1 MRRHSEEDPG
11 EDALDSRAE
20 GPEIRA
26 VPLPDELT
34 GRASKTDDELTT
46 LFQNPDDEHVTD
58 GFRGGSGDEPLPG
71 SEG

>member
-1 MRRHSEEDPG
+1 MRRHSQEEPG
-11 EDALDSRAE
+11 EEALDSRPE

-46 LFQNPDDEHVTD
+46 LFQNPDDEHVAD
-58 GFRGGSGDEPLPG
+58 GFRGGSGDEPLP
-71 SEG
+71 E